1 MSLYAN
7 GIVRIITKPEA
18 RYFESS
24 TVVVNFVGGIHEG
37 KDKNGNYI
45 KNAIDC
51 EVWGK
56 IGAAILERCT
66 LMDSIMVTGSI
77 RRRDWEDRETGAK
90 RSKHVLNIGRF
101 EFLPR
106 NTSDDAPARQA
117 PADDIDEDDVP
128 F

>member
-18 RYFESS
+18 RYFEGGA
-24 TVVVNFVGGIHEG
+24 VVVNFVGGLYEG
-37 KDKNGNYI
+37 KDKHGNYVRA
-45 KNAIDC
+45 AIDV

-56 IGAAILERCT
+56 VGKTILERCS

-77 RRRDWEDRETGAK
+77 RRQDWEDRETGAK
-90 RSKHVLNIGRF
+90 RSKHVLKIGRF

-106 NTSDDAPARQA
+106 NTSDDAPAQQA

>member
-1 MSLYAN
+1 MSLYVN
-7 GIVRIITKPEA
+7 GLVRIITKPEA
-18 RYFESS
+18 RYLESGN
-24 TVVVNFVGGIHEG
+24 TVVNFVGGIHEG
-37 KDKNGNYI
+37 KDKSGNYI

-56 IGAAILERCT
+56 VGETILERCS

-77 RRRDWEDRETGAK
+77 RRQDWEDRETGAK

-117 PADDIDEDDVP
+117 PADDEDDLP

>member
-56 IGAAILERCT
+56 VGETILERCS

-77 RRRDWEDRETGAK
+77 RRQDWEDRETGAK
-90 RSKHVLNIGRF
+90 RSKHVLSIVRF

-106 NTSDDAPARQA
+106 NTSDDASAPPA
-117 PADDIDEDDVP
+117 PADDEEDVP

>member
-1 MSLYAN
+1 MSLYVN
-7 GIVRIITKPEA
+7 GIIRIITKPEA
-18 RYFESS
+18 RYFESGKS
-24 TVVVNFVGGIHEG
+24 VVNFVGGIHEG

-56 IGAAILERCT
+56 IGETIVDRCK

-77 RRRDWEDRETGAK
+77 RRQDWDDKETGAK
-90 RSKHVLNIGRF
+90 RSKHVLAIGRF

-106 NTSDDAPARQA
+106 NTSDAQQPAAAPSN
-117 PADDIDEDDVP
+117 DEEVP

>member
-7 GIVRIITKPEA
+7 GIIRIITKPEA
-18 RYFESS
+18 RYFESG
-24 TVVVNFVGGIHEG
+24 TLVVNFAASLYEG

-45 KNAIDC
+45 KNAIDV
-51 EVWGK
+51 EVWGRV
-56 IGAAILERCT
+56 GETILERCN

-77 RRRDWEDRETGAK
+77 KRQEWEDRETGAK
-90 RSKHVLNIGRF
+90 RSKHVLSVARF

-106 NTSDDAPARQA
+106 NTNDNAPAQQA

>member
-18 RYFESS
+18 RHFESS
-24 TVVVNFVGGIHEG
+24 ALVVNFVGGLHEG
-37 KDKNGNYI
+37 KDRNGNYI

-51 EVWGK
+51 EAWGK
-56 IGAAILERCT
+56 TGAAILERCN

-101 EFLPR
+101 ECLPR
-106 NTSDDAPARQA
+106 NTSDDAPAQQA
-117 PADDIDEDDVP
+117 PADDEDDVP

>member
-1 MSLYAN
+1 MSLYVN
-7 GIVRIITKPEA
+7 GLVRIITKPEA
-18 RYFESS
+18 RYLESGN
-24 TVVVNFVGGIHEG
+24 TVVNFVGGIHEG

-56 IGAAILERCT
+56 VGETILERCS
-66 LMDSIMVTGSI
+66 LMDSIMVTGII
-77 RRRDWEDRETGAK
+77 RRQDWEDRETGAK
-90 RSKHVLNIGRF
+90 RSKHVLKIGRF

-106 NTSDDAPARQA
+106 NTSDDAPAPPA
-117 PADDIDEDDVP
+117 PADDEEDVP

>member
-24 TVVVNFVGGIHEG
+24 LVVNFVGGLHEG
-37 KDKNGNYI
+37 KDRNGNYI
-45 KNAIDC
+45 RNAIDC

-56 IGAAILERCT
+56 TGAAILERCN
-66 LMDSIMVTGSI
+66 LMDSIMVTGHVK
-77 RRRDWEDRETGAK
+77 RHEWQDKETGAK
-90 RSKHVLNIGRF
+90 RSKHVLSVGRF

-106 NTSDDAPARQA
+106 NTSDDAPVPSA

>member
-18 RYFESS
+18 RYFESGAM
-24 TVVVNFVGGIHEG
+24 VVNFVGGLYEG

-45 KNAIDC
+45 KAAIDA

-56 IGAAILERCT
+56 VGKTILERCN
-66 LMDSIMVTGSI
+66 LMDSIMVIGSI
-77 RRRDWEDRETGAK
+77 KRQEWEDRETGAK
-90 RSKHVLNIGRF
+90 RSKHVLSVTRF

-106 NTSDDAPARQA
+106 NANDNAPAPPA
-117 PADDIDEDDVP
+117 PADDEDDDSIP

>member
-18 RYFESS
+18 RYFEGGA
-24 TVVVNFVGGIHEG
+24 VVVNFVGGLYEG
-37 KDKNGNYI
+37 KDKHGNYVRA
-45 KNAIDC
+45 AIDV

-56 IGAAILERCT
+56 VGKTILERCN

-77 RRRDWEDRETGAK
+77 KRQEWEDRETGAK
-90 RSKHVLNIGRF
+90 RSKHVLSIVRF
-101 EFLPR
+101 EFLP
-106 NTSDDAPARQA
+106 SPPASARQA
-117 PADDIDEDDVP
+117 PADDEDDLP

>member
-18 RYFESS
+18 RYFESGS
-24 TVVVNFVGGIHEG
+24 LVVNFVGGLHEG
-37 KDKNGNYI
+37 KDQNGNYI
-45 KNAIDC
+45 KNVIDC
-51 EVWGK
+51 EAWGK
-56 IGAAILERCT
+56 VAETILERCN

-77 RRRDWEDRETGAK
+77 RRQDWEDRETGAK
-90 RSKHVLNIGRF
+90 RSKHVLSIVRF

-106 NTSDDAPARQA
+106 NTSDDAPAQQA
-117 PADDIDEDDVP
+117 PADDIDDEEIP

>member
-18 RYFESS
+18 RYFESGS
-24 TVVVNFVGGIHEG
+24 VVVNFAGGLHEG

-45 KNAIDC
+45 KNVIDC
-51 EVWGK
+51 EAWSRV
-56 IGAAILERCT
+56 AETILERCN

-77 RRRDWEDRETGAK
+77 RRQDWEDRETGAK
-90 RSKHVLNIGRF
+90 RSKHVLSIVRF

-117 PADDIDEDDVP
+117 PADDEDDVP

>member
-106 NTSDDAPARQA
+106 NTSDDASAPPA
-117 PADDIDEDDVP
+117 PADDEDDVP

>member
-1 MSLYAN
+1 MSLYVN
-7 GIVRIITKPEA
+7 GLVRIITKPQT
-18 RYFESS
+18 RYLESGNS
-24 TVVVNFVGGIHEG
+24 VVNFVGGIHEG

-45 KNAIDC
+45 KNVIDC

-56 IGAAILERCT
+56 VGEIILERCN

-77 RRRDWEDRETGAK
+77 RRQEWQDKETGAK
-90 RSKHVLNIGRF
+90 RSKHVLSIGRF

-106 NTSDDAPARQA
+106 NTSDDAPARQS
-117 PADDIDEDDVP
+117 PADDIDDDSIP

>member
-18 RYFESS
+18 RYLESGN
-24 TVVVNFVGGIHEG
+24 TVVNFVGGIHEG
-37 KDKNGNYI
+37 KDKSGNYI

-56 IGAAILERCT
+56 VGETILERCS

-77 RRRDWEDRETGAK
+77 RRQDWEDRETGAK
-90 RSKHVLNIGRF
+90 RSKHVLKIGRF

-106 NTSDDAPARQA
+106 NTSDDASA
-117 PADDIDEDDVP
+117 PSAGADDEDDVP